1 MMVVRVRIKVL
12 RLVLASV
19 VEELRHG

>member
-1 MMVVRVRIKVL
+1 MVVVRVRIKVL